1 MTDTL
6 SKAILMATIGLP
18 VMIGVIGLFALVA
31 RGLVL
36 LFPRDGEAEQ
46 KH

>member
-6 SKAILMATIGLP
+6 SKALLIATIGLP

-31 RGLVL
+31 KTLVL

-46 KH
+46 RH